1 MSGTLMIGPSNS
13 YWNGKHILV
22 TGGASFIGSHL
33 VDSLVAMGS
42 RVTVID
48 NLSSGTLENL
58 RDSLA
63 KIRFLKMDL
72 EYCALPEIVNA
83 FRDNEIV
90 FHLAATHG
98 GRGYID
104 SHPADVASNFSI
116 DHHVFE
122 ASSEAGVEQVV
133 FASSACVYPPKLQ
146 SKVGS
151 DYLLRESDADITD
164 LSKPLSSDLEYG
176 WAKLMGEIQLKSF
189 IKQYGIKGS
198 SVRFVTAYGP
208 RENETH
214 AIIALI
220 YKALEKMN
228 PFVIWG
234 DGNQERDFT
243 YVSDLVTGSMLAAE
257 KIEDG
262 SAINLGTGRRSSLI
276 DIARMIFDIMDF
288 HPPVKFDLSKPV
300 GVLSRALD
308 ISEAQRVLGWE
319 PAVSLK
325 AGLRQTVEWYLATH
339 KTNGG
344 VLERLLVERTP

>member
-1 MSGTLMIGPSNS
+1 MGGWSMSQ
-13 YWNGKHILV
+13 
-22 TGGASFIGSHL
+22 A
-33 VDSLVAMGS
+33 
-42 RVTVID
+42 R
-48 NLSSGTLENL
+48 
-58 RDSLA
+58 
-63 KIRFLKMDL
+63 
-72 EYCALPEIVNA
+72 
-83 FRDNEIV
+83 
-90 FHLAATHG
+90 
-98 GRGYID
+98 
-104 SHPADVASNFSI
+104 PADITSNFSI

-122 ASSEAGVEQVV
+122 ASALGKVERVI
-133 FASSACVYPPKLQ
+133 FASSACVYPPVLQ
-146 SKVGS
+146 SRVGS
-151 DYLLRESDADITD
+151 NYLLREEDAPIGNVDG
-164 LSKPLSSDLEYG
+164 SLSSDLEYG
-176 WAKLMGEIQLKSF
+176 WAKLMGEVQLRSF
-189 IKQYGIKGS
+189 IRQYGIKGC

-220 YKALEKMN
+220 YKAFEAMN
-228 PFVIWG
+228 PYVIWG

-257 KIEDG
+257 RVNDG

-308 ISEAQRVLGWE
+308 ISEAQGVLGWE